1 MDTLKQ
7 NKCKVAFTNMA
18 LNVEAIEVK
27 FDKFNYIKNILTT
40 KTTLSK
46 FKRPMELRK
55 IIFQV
60 PITAKG
66 LISLK

>member
-1 MDTLKQ
+1 
-7 NKCKVAFTNMA
+7 MA

-27 FDKFNYIKNILTT
+27 FDKFNYIKSILIT